1 MPLLSPVQAFTSRP
15 RPYDAMMRALLIV
28 VLVLMLVP
36 SWTGAVRLA
45 LLGDHPQ
52 VDVRRVM
59 LDRHDPARTR
69 VGALTFLG
77 GVSLT
82 SPDPAFGSFSS
93 LGVHGERVTLL
104 SDGGNVVSFR
114 LDDRWHLS
122 QPWFGNLP
130 AGPGTGWEK
139 ADRDSESMAI
149 DPDTRQLWVGFEN
162 SNEIWRFAPGFA
174 RAERFVAP
182 RAMAKWYA
190 NGGPETLV
198 RRRDGRFV
206 TISETA
212 PPHAHG
218 RRAVVVFAGDPT
230 LHPDRAFT
238 AWYRPPHGY
247 DVSDAA
253 ELPDGRLIIVNRR
266 FEPPYRFVNKLTL
279 VAKDAFKPGA
289 TVTGREIATLAPPLI
304 HDNFEG
310 IAVTQEA
317 GATILWLV
325 SDDNQILL
333 QRSLLLT
340 FRLDPGA

>member
-1 MPLLSPVQAFTSRP
+1 MSLLSPVQAFTSP
-15 RPYDAMMRALLIV
+15 QRPYETAMRALLII
-28 VLVLMLVP
+28 VLVLTFVP

-45 LLGDHPQ
+45 LLGDRAQ
-52 VDVRRVM
+52 VEVRRVM
-59 LDRHDPARTR
+59 LDRRDPARTR

-82 SPDPAFGSFSS
+82 SPDPAFGGFSS
-93 LGVHGERVTLL
+93 LGVRGERVALL

-139 ADRDSESMAI
+139 ADRDSESMAV
-149 DPDTRQLWVGFEN
+149 DPGSGRRWVGFEN

-174 RAERFVAP
+174 RAERFAAP
-182 RAMAKWYA
+182 RAMANWYA
-190 NGGPETLV
+190 NCGPETLV

-212 PPHAHG
+212 PPHGHG
-218 RRAVVVFAGDPT
+218 RRSVVVFAGDPT
-230 LHPDRAFT
+230 LHPARAFT
-238 AWYRPPHGY
+238 AWYRPPRGY

-253 ELPDGRLIIVNRR
+253 ELPDGRLIVVNRR

-279 VAKDAFKPGA
+279 VAKNAFKPGA

-317 GATILWLV
+317 GATVLWLV

-333 QRSLLLT
+333 QRSLLLK